1 MNRLLII
8 LIFFVPAIIVGQT
21 VDVSKSKKEID
32 AAATK
37 TESSDLLDK
46 KQFSIQSADNYKKS
60 YIDLKRNSVNKYSK
74 EISGEE
80 QKNLN
85 SILTDLESM
94 HSESYEYHYVAYLNS
109 NQDPQAFHH
118 LEKAYEIYP
127 NNVELYDDFIAH
139 YELTNNRQGK
149 NQFCKKLAESNII
162 AQGVMDYNYNVL
174 MSLEP
179 NAILFT
185 NGSDDTYPLWI
196 WQEIHNK
203 RTDVTVLN
211 LDLIQN
217 LEYQKVKLKSLNIYP
232 IKSKEPVGIVKEVV
246 KNNPNRPINIALTI
260 NPKALIDLKSKLYLT
275 GLVLKYS
282 EKAIDNVT
290 MLQNNWEFSFNRESL
305 NKTVTNTTTKKINNN
320 YILPLLVL
328 SGYYSDN
335 GKISEAKSSETLALK
350 LASEGGK
357 EMEVK
362 KYIEAKK

>member
-8 LIFFVPAIIVGQT
+8 LIFFVPSIIFGQT
-21 VDVSKSKKEID
+21 VDISKAKKETE
-32 AAATK
+32 ATK
-37 TESSDLLDK
+37 TESSDLLDTD
-46 KQFSIQSADNYKKS
+46 QFSIQSADNYKKS
-60 YIDLKRNSVNKYSK
+60 YIALKRNSVNKYSK
-74 EISGEE
+74 EISSEE

-85 SILTDLESM
+85 SIVTNLESM
-94 HSESYEYHYVAYLNS
+94 HSESYEYHYIAYLNS

-149 NQFCKKLAESNII
+149 NEFCKKLAESNTI

-179 NAILFT
+179 NAVLFT

-203 RTDVTVLN
+203 RKDVTVLN

-232 IKSKEPVGIVKEVV
+232 IKSKLPVAIVKEVV
-246 KNNPNRPINIALTI
+246 RNNSNRPINIALTI

-290 MLQNNWEFSFNRESL
+290 MLQNNWEFSFNTESL

-328 SGYYSDN
+328 SGHYSDN
-335 GKISEAKSSETLALK
+335 GKISEAKNSENLALK

-357 EMEVK
+357 ETEVK

>member
-8 LIFFVPAIIVGQT
+8 LIFLLPAIIVGQAEKDT
-21 VDVSKSKKEID
+21 EAAAAKSKSSGLMGAE
-32 AAATK
+32 
-37 TESSDLLDK
+37 
-46 KQFSIQSADNYKKS
+46 QFPVQSADNYKKS

-74 EISGEE
+74 EISSEE
-80 QKNLN
+80 QKQLN
-85 SILTDLESM
+85 SIVNDLESM
-94 HSESYEYHYVAYLNS
+94 HSESYEYHYIAYLNS

-118 LEKAYEIYP
+118 LQIAYEIYP

-139 YELTNNRQGK
+139 YELTNNRQRK
-149 NQFCKKLAESNII
+149 NEFCKKLAESNTI

-203 RTDVTVLN
+203 RKDVTVLN

-232 IKSKEPVGIVKEVV
+232 IKSKEPVEIVKEVV
-246 KNNPNRPINIALTI
+246 KNNSNRPINIALTI

-282 EKAIDNVT
+282 EKEIDNVT
-290 MLQNNWEFSFNRESL
+290 ILQNNWEFSFNTESL

>member
-8 LIFFVPAIIVGQT
+8 LIFFVPAIIFGQT
-21 VDVSKSKKEID
+21 VDVSKAKKETE
-32 AAATK
+32 ATK
-37 TESSDLLDK
+37 TESSDLLDTD
-46 KQFSIQSADNYKKS
+46 QFSIQSADNYKKS
-60 YIDLKRNSVNKYSK
+60 YIALKRNSVNKYSK
-74 EISGEE
+74 EISSEE

-85 SILTDLESM
+85 SIVTNLESM
-94 HSESYEYHYVAYLNS
+94 HSESYEYHYIAYLNS

-149 NQFCKKLAESNII
+149 NEFCKKLAESNTI

-179 NAILFT
+179 NAVLFT

-203 RTDVTVLN
+203 RKDVTVLN

-232 IKSKEPVGIVKEVV
+232 IKSKLPVAIVKEVV
-246 KNNPNRPINIALTI
+246 RNNSNRPINIALTI

-290 MLQNNWEFSFNRESL
+290 MLQNNWEFSFNTESL

-328 SGYYSDN
+328 SGHYSDN
-335 GKISEAKSSETLALK
+335 GKISEAKNSENLALK

-357 EMEVK
+357 ETEVK

>member
-8 LIFFVPAIIVGQT
+8 LIFFVPSIIFGQT
-21 VDVSKSKKEID
+21 VDISKAKKETE
-32 AAATK
+32 ATK
-37 TESSDLLDK
+37 TESSDLLDTD
-46 KQFSIQSADNYKKS
+46 QFSIQSADNYKKS
-60 YIDLKRNSVNKYSK
+60 YIALKRNSVNKYSK
-74 EISGEE
+74 EISSEE

-85 SILTDLESM
+85 SIVTNLESM
-94 HSESYEYHYVAYLNS
+94 HSESYEYHYIAYLNS

-139 YELTNNRQGK
+139 YELTNNRQGE
-149 NQFCKKLAESNII
+149 NEFCKKLAESNTI

-179 NAILFT
+179 NAVLFT

-203 RTDVTVLN
+203 RKDVTVLN

-232 IKSKEPVGIVKEVV
+232 IKSKLPVAIVKEVV
-246 KNNPNRPINIALTI
+246 RNNSNRPINIALTI

-290 MLQNNWEFSFNRESL
+290 MLQNNWEFSFNTESL

-328 SGYYSDN
+328 SGHYSDN
-335 GKISEAKSSETLALK
+335 GKISEAKNSENLALK

-357 EMEVK
+357 ETEVK